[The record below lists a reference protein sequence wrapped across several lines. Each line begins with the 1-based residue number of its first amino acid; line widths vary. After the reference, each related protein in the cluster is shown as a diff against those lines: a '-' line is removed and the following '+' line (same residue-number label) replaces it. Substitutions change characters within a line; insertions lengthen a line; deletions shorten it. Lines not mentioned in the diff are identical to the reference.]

1 MTIGN
6 ALFAELNIQSFR
18 GLRGEISDL
27 QGRIA
32 SGTQDPRAS
41 ADPLRFVRL
50 SAATEQ
56 QDTLGRYADNLRL
69 AGDRLDHADT
79 VLAEANQI
87 AQRLGEIALRSAT
100 DSTGDDF
107 RSALAA
113 EVEQLRAAMID
124 MANATDGGGQ
134 SLFAGLSGVRA
145 PFRET
150 ADGGVDYHGD
160 AAVQRLRY
168 SETRSLQTG
177 VSGAEA
183 FLGVERADGQVG
195 SVFDI
200 VDDLAASIA
209 AHPGARESSF
219 AADGGLRLSLDPG
232 AQPTPTRLTVEGPAG
247 RAEVSADVAAGAPG
261 GLVAAINAA
270 TAETGVTASVAPDGA
285 SIDLAGAGTI
295 SVSRIVQEGAR
306 GTGPAAEAVALDAGG
321 APVGA
326 PAALRPLRHDKQAQ
340 MDAVDTLQN
349 HFADLRSKVG
359 ALGAAAESQG
369 RTVENRQVMIR
380 EAVAGLEDLDV
391 AAAITELRTRLVTLQ
406 AAQQSFVKVS
416 GLSLFDYLR

>member
-113 EVEQLRAAMID
+113 EVEQLRAALID
-124 MANATDGGGQ
+124 VANATDGGGE

-145 PFRET
+145 PFRES
-150 ADGGVDYHGD
+150 AEGDVAYHGD
-160 AAVQRLRY
+160 AAVQRLRT

-200 VDDLAASIA
+200 VDDLAASIG
-209 AHPGARESSF
+209 AHPGARESAF
-219 AADGGLRLSLDPG
+219 AAEGGLRLSLDPDAG
-232 AQPTPTRLTVEGPAG
+232 SGPTRLTVEGPDG
-247 RAEVSADVAAGAPG
+247 RAEVAAGAPG
-261 GLVAAINAA
+261 ALVAAINAA
-270 TAETGVTASVAPDGA
+270 TGQTGVTASVASGT
-285 SIDLAGAGTI
+285 SIDLTGAGTV
-295 SVSRIVQEGAR
+295 SVSSIVQEGAR
-306 GTGPAAEAVALDAGG
+306 GTGPAAEAVTLDAGG
-321 APVGA
+321 DPVGA
-326 PAALRPLRHDKQAQ
+326 PEALRPLRHDKQAQ

-391 AAAITELRTRLVTLQ
+391 AAAITDLRTRLVTLQ

>member
-113 EVEQLRAAMID
+113 EVEQLRAALID
-124 MANATDGGGQ
+124 VANATDGGGE

-145 PFRET
+145 PFRES
-150 ADGGVDYHGD
+150 AEGHVAYHGD
-160 AAVQRLRY
+160 AAVQRLRT

-200 VDDLAASIA
+200 VDDLAASIG
-209 AHPGARESSF
+209 AHPGARESAF
-219 AADGGLRLSLDPG
+219 AAEGGLRLSLDPDAG
-232 AQPTPTRLTVEGPAG
+232 SGPTRLTVEGPDG
-247 RAEVSADVAAGAPG
+247 RAEVAAGAPG
-261 GLVAAINAA
+261 ALVAAINAA
-270 TAETGVTASVAPDGA
+270 TGQTGVTASVASGT
-285 SIDLAGAGTI
+285 SIDLTGAGTV

-306 GTGPAAEAVALDAGG
+306 GTGPAAEAVALDAGT
-321 APVGA
+321 PVGA
-326 PAALRPLRHDKQAQ
+326 PEALRPLRHDKQAQ

-391 AAAITELRTRLVTLQ
+391 AAAITDLRTRLVTLQ

>member
-113 EVEQLRAAMID
+113 EVEQLRAALID
-124 MANATDGGGQ
+124 VANATDGGGE

-145 PFRET
+145 PFRES
-150 ADGGVDYHGD
+150 AEGDVAYHGD
-160 AAVQRLRY
+160 AAVQRLRT

-200 VDDLAASIA
+200 VDDLAASIG
-209 AHPGARESSF
+209 AHPGARESAF
-219 AADGGLRLSLDPG
+219 AAEGGLRLSLDPDAG
-232 AQPTPTRLTVEGPAG
+232 SGPTRLTVEGPDG
-247 RAEVSADVAAGAPG
+247 RAEVAADVAAGSPG
-261 GLVAAINAA
+261 ALVAAINAA

-306 GTGPAAEAVALDAGG
+306 GTGPAAEAVALDAGT
-321 APVGA
+321 PVGA
-326 PAALRPLRHDKQAQ
+326 PEALRPLRHDKQAQ

-391 AAAITELRTRLVTLQ
+391 AAAITDLRTRLVTLQ

>member
-113 EVEQLRAAMID
+113 EVEQLRAALID
-124 MANATDGGGQ
+124 VANATDGGGE

-145 PFRET
+145 PFRESAEGHVT
-150 ADGGVDYHGD
+150 YHGD
-160 AAVQRLRY
+160 AAVQRLRT

-200 VDDLAASIA
+200 VDDLAASIG
-209 AHPGARESSF
+209 AHPGARESAF
-219 AADGGLRLSLDPG
+219 AAEGGLRLSLDLG
-232 AQPTPTRLTVEGPAG
+232 AGSGPTRLTVEGPDG
-247 RAEVSADVAAGAPG
+247 RAEVAAEVAAGAPG
-261 GLVAAINAA
+261 ALVAAINAA
-270 TAETGVTASVAPDGA
+270 TGQTGVTAGVAPDGT
-285 SIDLAGAGTI
+285 SIDLTGAGTV

-306 GTGPAAEAVALDAGG
+306 GTGPAAEAVALDAGT
-321 APVGA
+321 PVGA
-326 PAALRPLRHDKQAQ
+326 PEALRPLRHDKQAQ

-391 AAAITELRTRLVTLQ
+391 AAAITDLRTRLVTLQ

>member
-113 EVEQLRAAMID
+113 EVEQLRAALID
-124 MANATDGGGQ
+124 VANATDGGGE

-145 PFRET
+145 PFRES
-150 ADGGVDYHGD
+150 AEGDVAYHGD
-160 AAVQRLRY
+160 AAVQRLRT

-200 VDDLAASIA
+200 VDDLAASIG
-209 AHPGARESSF
+209 AHPGARESAF
-219 AADGGLRLSLDPG
+219 AAEGGLRLSLDPDAG
-232 AQPTPTRLTVEGPAG
+232 SGPTRLTVEGPDG
-247 RAEVSADVAAGAPG
+247 RAEVAAGAPG
-261 GLVAAINAA
+261 ALVAAINAA
-270 TAETGVTASVAPDGA
+270 TAQTGVTASVASGN
-285 SIDLAGAGTI
+285 SIDLTGAGTV
-295 SVSRIVQEGAR
+295 SVSSIVQEGAR
-306 GTGPAAEAVALDAGG
+306 GTGPAAEAVTLDAGG
-321 APVGA
+321 DPVGA
-326 PAALRPLRHDKQAQ
+326 PEALRPLRHDKQAQ

-391 AAAITELRTRLVTLQ
+391 AAAITDLRTRLVTLQ